1 MDAAKQAAWS
11 FEMFRTNSQKTDQLD
26 EAGRRVLRAAA
37 ASLEETEAA
46 ASSQFLLTRVRAAI
60 REEARRREE
69 AGSWLSLIFVARRAV
84 PAMALVTLLA
94 GAITAWSA
102 FNPPVAQNSVDD
114 EAIIEGPGPGVEQ
127 TVLAGATLSQDDVI
141 NIVVDRE
148 YGRNGR

>member
-1 MDAAKQAAWS
+1 
-11 FEMFRTNSQKTDQLD
+11 MFSTNSQKTDQLD

-37 ASLEETEAA
+37 ASLEETERA
-46 ASSQFLLTRVRAAI
+46 ASSPFLLTRIRAAI
-60 REEARRREE
+60 RAEAGRGEE

-84 PAMALVTLLA
+84 PAMALITLLA
-94 GAITAWSA
+94 GALTAWSA
-102 FNPPVAQNSVDD
+102 LSPPVAQNGFDD

>member
-1 MDAAKQAAWS
+1 
-11 FEMFRTNSQKTDQLD
+11 MFRTDNRETDQLD

-37 ASLEETEAA
+37 ASLEETERAA
-46 ASSQFLLTRVRAAI
+46 ASPFLLTRIRAAI
-60 REEARRREE
+60 REEAQRREE
-69 AGSWLSLIFVARRAV
+69 VGSWLSLIFVARRAV

-94 GAITAWSA
+94 GALTAWSA
-102 FNPPVAQNSVDD
+102 FNPPVAQTGVDD

>member
-1 MDAAKQAAWS
+1 
-11 FEMFRTNSQKTDQLD
+11 MFKTNSQKTDELD
-26 EAGRRVLRAAA
+26 DAGRRVLRAAA

-46 ASSQFLLTRVRAAI
+46 SSSPFLLTRVRAAI
-60 REEARRREE
+60 REEARPHEE

-84 PAMALVTLLA
+84 PAMGLVALLA
-94 GAITAWSA
+94 GALTVWSA
-102 FNPPVAQNSVDD
+102 FNPPVAQTGIDD

-127 TVLAGATLSQDDVI
+127 TVLAGAALSQDDVI

>member
-1 MDAAKQAAWS
+1 
-11 FEMFRTNSQKTDQLD
+11 MFRTNSQKTDQLD

-37 ASLEETEAA
+37 ASLAETEAA
-46 ASSQFLLTRVRAAI
+46 ASSPFLLTRIRAAI
-60 REEARRREE
+60 REEAQREE

-94 GAITAWSA
+94 GALTAWSA
-102 FNPPVAQNSVDD
+102 FNPPVAQTIADD
-114 EAIIEGPGPGVEQ
+114 EAIVEGPGPGVEQ

>member
-1 MDAAKQAAWS
+1 
-11 FEMFRTNSQKTDQLD
+11 MFRTNSQTDQLD
-26 EAGRRVLRAAA
+26 DAGRRVLRAAA

-46 ASSQFLLTRVRAAI
+46 ASSQFLLTRIRAAI
-60 REEARRREE
+60 REETRRREE

-94 GAITAWSA
+94 GALTAWSA
-102 FNPPVAQNSVDD
+102 FNPPVAQNNIDD